1 MAFNISNFNAFQETA
16 GEFVS
21 DMDRELSTLATR
33 IVDDMRQRAPVA
45 SGDLRNSIKVNLDRY
60 QIIFSML
67 AYGPY
72 QNYGVE
78 GNTLGGPQKNVLED
92 PAIGRKHKF
101 GTQFKMTGGDLSYG
115 ARTNI
120 HRYGLNRQPFYS
132 IEDIQDQ
139 MVDIIENIFN
149 N

>member
-33 IVDDMRQRAPVA
+33 IVDDMRQRAPVD

-78 GNTLGGPQKNVLED
+78 GNSLKRARVVED
-92 PAIGRKHKF
+92 PAIGKKHKF
-101 GTQFKMTGGDLSYG
+101 GTQFKMIGGDLNYG

-120 HRYGLNRQPFYS
+120 YKYGISAQPFYS